1 MKKIALLLAAVMLA
15 VLLCG
20 CGASS
25 SDASYA
31 AAEDMYYAP
40 MTEEAAGE
48 YWADDYG
55 AASPAEEPVPMPLSA
70 ETTGS
75 VPNAAKLIYTADLD
89 METLEFENAVS
100 TLKSLTSACGGY
112 FEYSSVSD
120 RGSCRW
126 AEYTIR
132 IPAEQYRT
140 FLDGAGETCH
150 VLSLNEYTEDV
161 SETYYDTAGRLKTQ
175 QTKLERLQ
183 ELLAEAENMED
194 IILLES
200 AISETEERIDSLSGT
215 LRHYDALVDYST
227 VTVYLEE
234 VKVYEP
240 EPDPSYGTR
249 LGTAFTDGWHG
260 FVEGLGDLLIALA
273 YSWLWLL
280 LIAGILA
287 LILWLTRKRRAARR
301 EARAGRKAQKKTAS
315 HAPANY
321 STPADNEKE

>member
-1 MKKIALLLAAVMLA
+1 MKKRTIALLTAAVMLA

-20 CGASS
+20 CGAAS
-25 SDASYA
+25 SDASYS
-31 AAEDMYYAP
+31 AAEDSYYAP
-40 MTEEAAGE
+40 MTEEVAGE
-48 YWADDYG
+48 YWANDYG
-55 AASPAEEPVPMPLSA
+55 EAAPAEEPVPMPLPA

-100 TLKSLTSACGGY
+100 ALTRLTAECGGY

-120 RGSCRW
+120 RGSYRW

-132 IPAEQYRT
+132 VPAEQYRA
-140 FLDGAGETCH
+140 FLDKAGETCH

-161 SETYYDTAGRLKTQ
+161 SETYYDTAGRLETQ

-200 AISETEERIDSLSGT
+200 AISETEERIDALSGT

-240 EPDPSYGTR
+240 EPDPTYGIR
-249 LGTAFTDGWHG
+249 LGTAFKDGWHG
-260 FVEGLGDLLIALA
+260 FVEGLGDILIALA

-280 LIAGILA
+280 LIAGIIV
-287 LILWLTRKRRAARR
+287 LILRLTRKRRAARR
-301 EARAGRKAQKKTAS
+301 AARAERKAQKKTVS
-315 HAPANY
+315 DY
-321 STPADNEKE
+321 STPSENEKE